1 MQTKFRERR
10 KQLGLKLKVVAKM
23 AGISEEYLSQIE
35 TGARGK
41 KMNYPLLVR
50 IAKALETTPEA
61 LMSIEPEQTESVTD
75 HGEETQ
81 PCDSR
86 GRD

>member
-10 KQLGLKLKVVAKM
+10 KQLGLKLKAVAQM

-41 KMNYPLLVR
+41 KMNYPLLAR
-50 IAKALETTPEA
+50 IARALETTPEE
-61 LMSIEPEQTESVTD
+61 LMPI
-75 HGEETQ
+75 
-81 PCDSR
+81 DS
-86 GRD
+86 DQD